1 MSGLVTDADVL
12 PARRMGRLRRL
23 ALRFSG
29 GGPSGRSTC
38 GVAFERSL
46 VPMLVVFLLAGIV
59 LGVVQVVEY
68 VAPFVYTMF

>member
-23 ALRFSG
+23 ALRFSVLG
-29 GGPSGRSTC
+29 ELFAALTRNGRLW
-38 GVAFERSL
+38 L

>member
-1 MSGLVTDADVL
+1 MNADVL
-12 PARRMGRLRRL
+12 PVRRVGRLRRV
-23 ALRFSG
+23 ALRFAVLGELFVSL
-29 GGPSGRSTC
+29 SRNGRLW
-38 GVAFERSL
+38 L